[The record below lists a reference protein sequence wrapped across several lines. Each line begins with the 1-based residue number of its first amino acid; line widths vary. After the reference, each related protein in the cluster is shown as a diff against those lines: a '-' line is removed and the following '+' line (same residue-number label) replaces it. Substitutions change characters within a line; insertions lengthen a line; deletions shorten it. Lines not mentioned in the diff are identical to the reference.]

1 MSNNNDSIK
10 KTLGVVIGLS
20 LVCSVVVSVSAV
32 SLRPLQQ
39 KNAVL
44 DVQSNILSVAGIEA
58 RPRDVLDLF
67 QKRIE
72 PRLIN
77 LKTGEFVTN
86 LDAQKFDQRAAAKDP
101 KLSTKISPSDDIA
114 KLGRIPNIAKIYFV
128 KDEKGNV
135 SEIILPMNGKG
146 LWSMMYSF
154 VALKM
159 DGNTVNG
166 VAYYEHG
173 ETPGLGGEVENPVW
187 RQKWVGKQLFDAQG
201 NPALHVVKGGAKPD
215 DIHGVDGLS
224 GATLTAKGVQNTL
237 RFWLGENGFGPFLKK
252 VHKGEQLNG

>member
-1 MSNNNDSIK
+1 MSNNNDSIT

-20 LVCSVVVSVSAV
+20 LVCSVVVSFSAV
-32 SLRPLQQ
+32 SLRPMQQ

-58 RPRDVLDLF
+58 QPRDVLDLF

-77 LKTGEFVTN
+77 LKTGEFITD
-86 LDAQKFDQRAAAKDP
+86 LDAQKFDQRAAVKDLKQSTP
-101 KLSTKISPSDDIA
+101 LSADEDIA
-114 KLGRIPNIAKIYFV
+114 KIGRLPNIAKIYFV
-128 KDEKGNV
+128 KDESGKV

-159 DGNTVNG
+159 DGNTVSG

-187 RQKWVGKQLFDAQG
+187 RQKWVGKQLFDTQG
-201 NPALHVVKGGAKPD
+201 NPALKVVKGGAKPD
-215 DIHGVDGLS
+215 DIYGIDGLS
-224 GATLTAKGVQNTL
+224 GATLTAQGVQNTL